1 MQQCSIQ
8 GLMREYIMAM
18 LTDEACCSR
27 SSNVALAPEEA
38 SGAGVMLVG
47 RWQAACKRGCLNDV
61 GGVKILVWSSSLPV
75 VGSTKAWYET

>member
-8 GLMREYIMAM
+8 GLMKEYIMA
-18 LTDEACCSR
+18 LSTDDECCSR
-27 SSNVALAPEEA
+27 SSNVAIAPEEV

-47 RWQAACKRGCLNDV
+47 RRQVARKRGCLNNVV
-61 GGVKILVWSSSLPV
+61 GVRILVWSSSLPV